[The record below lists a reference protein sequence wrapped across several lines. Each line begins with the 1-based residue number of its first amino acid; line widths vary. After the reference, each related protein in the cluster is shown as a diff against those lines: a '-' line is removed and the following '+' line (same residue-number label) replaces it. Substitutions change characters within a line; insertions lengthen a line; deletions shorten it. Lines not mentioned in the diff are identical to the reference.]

1 MDNSRKSRL
10 SEMLRKRPKDFAE
23 RERKVYDYLLKK
35 ENRIQELKVSDIA
48 DGAGVSKA
56 TVVRFCKTLGYD
68 GLKDFKV
75 GYEAGK
81 SPVHYSASDL
91 DFDTPYEEAGQ
102 HYLSVLSSVFHTSF
116 NSVNQSELMH
126 IADEM
131 LSASLIR
138 ITSDSE
144 ASESA
149 KHAYSVLKDYF
160 PSIELV
166 EGSELKKLTPSGFSL
181 SFAFTS
187 SENLSAYM
195 KKASLLGFK
204 CALFSSDNRNKLS
217 SYASYSVTAQ
227 KTSGILQTHSLMSKL
242 VIDAFINELYALIAL
257 KRGSSI

>member
-35 ENRIQELKVSDIA
+35 ENRIQDLKVSDIA
-48 DGAGVSKA
+48 EGAGVSKA

-81 SPVHYSASDL
+81 GPAHYSESDL
-91 DFDTPYEEAGQ
+91 DFDTPYEDAGQ
-102 HYLSVLSSVFHTSF
+102 HYLSSLSSVFHTSF
-116 NSVNQSELMH
+116 NSVNQTELMK
-126 IADEM
+126 IAEEM
-131 LSASLIR
+131 LSASIIR
-138 ITSDSE
+138 VISDSE

-149 KHAYSVLKDYF
+149 KHACSVLKDYF
-160 PSIELV
+160 PSIELI
-166 EGSELKKLTPSGFSL
+166 EGPELKKLPSSGFTL
-181 SFAFTS
+181 AFAFTP

-204 CALFSSDNRNKLS
+204 CALFSCDNRNKLS
-217 SYASYSVTAQ
+217 SYAAYSVTAQ
-227 KTSGILQTHSLMSKL
+227 KVSGILQSHSLMPKL
-242 VIDAFINELYALIAL
+242 VVDAFINELYALVAL
-257 KRGSSI
+257 KSGSLF